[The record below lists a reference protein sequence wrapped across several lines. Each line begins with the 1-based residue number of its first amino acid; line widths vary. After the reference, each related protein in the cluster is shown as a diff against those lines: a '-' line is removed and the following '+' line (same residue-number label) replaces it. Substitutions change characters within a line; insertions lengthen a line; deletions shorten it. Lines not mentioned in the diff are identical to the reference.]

1 MRVDFRLI
9 VFFSIVS
16 FVNTFVK
23 KKKRICPVRG
33 NGGFLNCWK
42 NITFFKQCK
51 VIRKIFITLINFYKY
66 LKF

>member
-23 KKKRICPVRG
+23 KKKEFVPLEETEV
-33 NGGFLNCWK
+33 F
-42 NITFFKQCK
+42 
-51 VIRKIFITLINFYKY
+51 
-66 LKF
+66 